1 MSPKSETMQVK
12 TATAGDI
19 GTGGNSER
27 LRAFLESTP
36 VAFFRTTLDGRF
48 RTCNAACAKLF
59 GFDNRDEFLSRAA
72 QEFYFEPSD
81 RSVVL
86 QQLEKSASSFSTFQT
101 RVRRKDGR
109 ELWLLENVMRVQDPD
124 TGEPALEGT
133 LIDITQLKA
142 DERKLQVQK
151 AHLEQLIDSAPEAIA
166 ILRSDFR
173 VERVNKEFANVF
185 GYELHEVV
193 AHDLRELIG
202 DPTTANHDTELL
214 KRALAGETVSVE
226 GMRRR
231 KDGSTIEVSV
241 LLRPVT
247 TESGEVGLF
256 TIYRE
261 ITQQKQAERL
271 QSALYRI
278 AEKAS
283 SALDL
288 QELYKA
294 IHGILQELMFAR
306 NCYIAFHDPVTDM
319 VSFPYFVDEKDPP
332 FPPHKF
338 GKGLT
343 EYVLRTGKALLATPA
358 RLDELV
364 RRGELE
370 RAGSPSLDWMGV
382 PLKKGDYTFGTLVV
396 QSYRE
401 NVRYGEHEK
410 EILTFVSQQI
420 ANAVEHRR
428 SQEAIRESENKFR
441 GLAETAVQAIFIYD
455 GQRFLYV
462 NAATEAMFGYS
473 RRELLSME
481 DGWSLVDPEAREW
494 TRQRIAQQLSHSAE
508 PTRFE
513 FKIRTRS
520 GEERWLDFSSNRI
533 EFERRAAIVATAVDI
548 TERKRSEQLQSA
560 LYRIAEETSAAGDL
574 DEFYRFIH
582 RIVGGLM
589 HAENFYIS
597 LYDEQTEMLSFPYFV
612 DEEDPRPERK
622 KLGKGLTEYVLRTG
636 QPLLAT
642 PSVFE
647 DLVARGEVESIG
659 APSLDWLG
667 VPLIISDKTI
677 GVLVVQTYREN
688 IRYRQTEKDILTFVS
703 QHVAA
708 AIEHKRSEDQVRQSE
723 ARYRSLVQSAVYGIY
738 RSTLDGQFLAVNP
751 SLIAM
756 LGYESEEEMLAMNI
770 GHDVYL
776 ETLERENFAGE
787 FLAMRRWEGVEVKWR
802 RKDGKSITVRLSGRV
817 VTDESGD
824 PAYIEGIVED
834 VTERRMLEQQ
844 LRQSQKMEAVG
855 RLAGGVAHDF
865 NNLLTVIRGYTEILL
880 SDLPTGD
887 VRRAELEEIMK
898 ASERAGSLTRQLL
911 AFSRQQVLAPK
922 VLNLNTIVLNMHNL
936 LRRLLGEDIDL
947 QTVLDPQLGHVKADP
962 SQIEQVVMNLA
973 VNARDAMP
981 MGGRLTIET
990 ANVELTEN
998 WGRDIISAKPGPYV
1012 MIAMTDSGAGMD
1024 EATRARVF
1032 EPFFTTKEQG
1042 KGTGLG
1048 LSTAYG
1054 IVKQS
1059 DGYISV
1065 YSEVGIGSTFK
1076 VYLPCIETAKD
1087 VTAVPSSTP
1096 ATHRG
1101 TETVLLVEDE
1111 EGVRKLVR
1119 GILARQGYKVLEA
1132 VSGEEALE
1140 IVHEYSGKL
1149 DLLLSDVVL
1158 VGMSGRELSER
1169 LRIQMPSLRV
1179 IYMSGYTDDAIVRHG
1194 VLTESAEFLQKPFSS
1209 DNLLRKVRAVLEK
1222 KQSGSASV

>member
-1 MSPKSETMQVK
+1 MNGAQDPSFRDDRS
-12 TATAGDI
+12 
-19 GTGGNSER
+19 R
-27 LRAFLESTP
+27 FLVENAP
-36 VAFFRTTLDGRF
+36 VAIFRTTLDGRF
-48 RTCNAACAKLF
+48 KTCNLACAQIF
-59 GFDNRDEFLSRAA
+59 GFESRDEFLKRAA
-72 QEFYFEPSD
+72 QEFYFDPTD
-81 RSVVL
+81 RSTVL
-86 QQLEKSASSFSTFQT
+86 AALKKQGTLRDQQT
-101 RVRRKDGR
+101 RVLRKDGSVR
-109 ELWLLENVMRVQDPD
+109 WVLENVTLVQDAS
-124 TGEPALEGT
+124 GERALEGT
-133 LIDITQLKA
+133 LIDITQIKE
-142 DERKLQVQK
+142 DERKLQIRK
-151 AHLEQLIDSAPEAIA
+151 SRLEQLFHSAPESIA
-166 ILRSDFR
+166 ILGSDLR
-173 VERVNKEFANVF
+173 VEFVNREFTSF
-185 GYELHEVV
+185 YGYAEDEVV
-193 AHDLRELIG
+193 GKDIRELIG
-202 DPTTANHDTELL
+202 TDGLRQADYEHLQ
-214 KRALAGETVSVE
+214 RALAGETVNVE
-226 GMRRR
+226 GTRKR
-231 KDGSTIEVSV
+231 KDGTTVEVSV
-241 LLRPVT
+241 LVRPIT
-247 TESGEVGLF
+247 TESGETGLY

-278 AEKAS
+278 ADKAS

-294 IHGILQELMFAR
+294 IHGILQELMYAK

-319 VSFPYFVDEKDPP
+319 VSFPYFVDEKDPQ
-332 FPPHKF
+332 FPPHRF

-358 RLDELV
+358 RLDALV
-364 RRGELE
+364 QRGELE

-382 PLKKGDYTFGTLVV
+382 PLKKGDHTFGTLVV

-428 SQEAIRESENKFR
+428 NQEAIRESENKFR
-441 GLAETAVQAIFIYD
+441 GLAETAVQAIFICD
-455 GQRFLYV
+455 GARFLYV
-462 NAATEAMFGYS
+462 NPATELIFGYS
-473 RRELLSME
+473 RRELLAMD
-481 DGWSLVDPEAREW
+481 DGWGLVDEESRDW
-494 TRQRIAQQLSHSAE
+494 TRQRIIQQLNGSSE

-513 FKIRTRS
+513 FKIKTRI

-548 TERKRSEQLQSA
+548 TQRKRAEQLQAA
-560 LYRIAEETSAAGDL
+560 LYRIAEETSAAGEL
-574 DEFYRFIH
+574 DEFYKFIH

-589 HAENFYIS
+589 HAENFYIA
-597 LYDEQTEMLSFPYFV
+597 LYDEKSGMLSFPYFV
-612 DEEDPRPERK
+612 DEEDETPKRK
-622 KLGKGLTEYVLRTG
+622 RLGKGLTEYVLRTG

-647 DLVARGEVESIG
+647 DLIARGEVEAIG

-667 VPLIISDKTI
+667 VPLIINDKTT

-688 IRYRQTEKDILTFVS
+688 IRYRETEKDILTFVS

-708 AIEHKRSEDQVRQSE
+708 AIEHKSSEDQLRQSE

-738 RSTLDGQFLAVNP
+738 RSTVDGQFLAVNP
-751 SLIAM
+751 ALIAM
-756 LGYESEEEMLAMNI
+756 LGYKSEEEMLALSI
-770 GHDVYL
+770 GRDVYFEAL
-776 ETLERENFAGE
+776 DRDNFVGE

-802 RKDGKSITVRLSGRV
+802 RQDGKAITVRLSGRLV
-817 VTDESGD
+817 LDDGGE

-865 NNLLTVIRGYTEILL
+865 NNLLTVIRGYSQILL
-880 SDLPTGD
+880 SDLPEDDG
-887 VRRAELEEIMK
+887 RRGELEEIMK
-898 ASERAGSLTRQLL
+898 ASDRAGELTRQLL

-922 VLNLNTIVLNMHNL
+922 VLNLNHVVTNMHNL
-936 LRRLLGEDIDL
+936 LKRLLGEDIDL
-947 QTVLDPQLGHVKADP
+947 QTVLDPELGHAKADP
-962 SQIEQVVMNLA
+962 SQVEQVLMNLA

-990 ANVELTEN
+990 ANVELSAD
-998 WGRDIISAKPGPYV
+998 WGRDLINAKPGAYV

-1076 VYLPCIETAKD
+1076 VYLPRTDAARESTAGPVVVPETD
-1087 VTAVPSSTP
+1087 
-1096 ATHRG
+1096 RG
-1101 TETVLLVEDE
+1101 SETVLLVEDE

-1119 GILARQGYKVLEA
+1119 GILSRQGYRVLEA
-1132 VSGEEALE
+1132 TSGEEALSMVE
-1140 IVHEYSGKL
+1140 EYSGNI

-1169 LRIQMPSLRV
+1169 MRIQMPTLKV

-1209 DNLLRKVRAVLEK
+1209 DNLLRKVRVVLQ
-1222 KQSGSASV
+1222 KQRTR

>member
-1 MSPKSETMQVK
+1 MAHQFDIHREASTPGPTAQPASSE
-12 TATAGDI
+12 
-19 GTGGNSER
+19 ER
-27 LRAFLESTP
+27 FQFFFENTP
-36 VAFFRTTLDGRF
+36 VAIFRTTIDGHF
-48 RTCNAACAKLF
+48 KSCNLACAQLF
-59 GFDNRDEFLSRAA
+59 GFDNLQEFLRRSAK
-72 QEFYFEPSD
+72 ELYFEPAD
-81 RSVVL
+81 RRDVL
-86 QQLEKSASSFSTFQT
+86 RALQLHSTLRNLQT
-101 RVRRKDGR
+101 RVRQKDGGVR
-109 ELWLLENVMRVQDPD
+109 WLLENVMLVRDPE
-124 TGEPALEGT
+124 TGEASLEGT
-133 LIDITQLKA
+133 LIDITQIKE
-142 DERKLQVQK
+142 DERKLHLQK
-151 AHLEQLIDSAPEAIA
+151 AHLEQLFENAPEAIA
-166 ILRSDFR
+166 ILRHDLR
-173 VERVNKEFANVF
+173 VERVNREFVNIF
-185 GYELHEVV
+185 GYTPADAVG
-193 AHDLRELIG
+193 HDIRSLIG
-202 DPTTANHDTELL
+202 EKKTADGDHDFLR
-214 KRALAGETVSVE
+214 RALRGETVGIE
-226 GMRRR
+226 GARRR
-231 KDGSTIEVSV
+231 KDGTTIEVSV
-241 LLRPVT
+241 LVRPIA
-247 TESGEVGLF
+247 TESGEAGLY

-278 AEKAS
+278 AEQAS

-294 IHGILQELMFAR
+294 IHGILQELMYAK

-319 VSFPYFVDEKDPP
+319 VSFPYFVDEKDPQ
-332 FPPHKF
+332 FPPHRF

-343 EYVLRTGKALLATPA
+343 EYVLRTGKPLLATPDV
-358 RLDELV
+358 LDEIAK
-364 RRGELE
+364 RGELE

-382 PLKKGDYTFGTLVV
+382 PLKKGEHTFGTLVV

-428 SQEAIRESENKFR
+428 NQEAIRESENKFR

-455 GQRFLYV
+455 GARFLYV
-462 NAATEAMFGYS
+462 NAATEAIFGYS
-473 RRELLSME
+473 RRELLAME
-481 DGWSLVDPEAREW
+481 DAWLLVDEDARNW
-494 TRQRIAQQLSHSAE
+494 TRQRLAQQLSGSSE

-513 FKIRTRS
+513 FKIKTKS
-520 GEERWLDFSSNRI
+520 GQERWLDFSSNRI

-548 TERKRSEQLQSA
+548 TERKKAEQLQSA
-560 LYRIAEETSAAGDL
+560 LYRIAEETSAAGEL
-574 DEFYRFIH
+574 DAFYKFIH
-582 RIVGGLM
+582 GIVGELM
-589 HAENFYIS
+589 HAENFYIA
-597 LYDEQTEMLSFPYFV
+597 LYDEQNTMLSFPYFV
-612 DEEDPRPERK
+612 DEEDETPQRK
-622 KLGKGLTEYVLRTG
+622 NLGKGLTEYVLRTG

-647 DLVARGEVESIG
+647 DLIARGEVEAIG

-688 IRYRQTEKDILTFVS
+688 IRYRQMEKDILTFVS

-708 AIEHKRSEDQVRQSE
+708 AIEHKRSGDQLRQSE
-723 ARYRSLVQSAVYGIY
+723 SRYRSLVQSAVYGIY
-738 RSTLDGQFLAVNP
+738 RSTVDGHFLAVNP
-751 SLIAM
+751 ALIAM
-756 LGYESEEEMLAMNI
+756 LGYTSEEEMLALSI
-770 GHDVYL
+770 GRDVYL
-776 ETLERENFAGE
+776 ESLERERFIE
-787 FLAMRRWEGVEVKWR
+787 ESLSQRRWEGVEVKWR
-802 RKDGKSITVRLSGRV
+802 RKDGKSITVRLSGRLV
-817 VTDESGD
+817 ADEGGE

-880 SDLPTGD
+880 SDLPAD
-887 VRRAELEEIMK
+887 DSRAGELEEIMK
-898 ASERAGSLTRQLL
+898 ASDRAGALTRQLL

-936 LRRLLGEDIDL
+936 LRRLLGEDVDL
-947 QTVLDPQLGHVKADP
+947 QTILDPELGNVKADP
-962 SQIEQVVMNLA
+962 SQIEQVLMNLA

-981 MGGRLTIET
+981 MGGRLTVET
-990 ANVELTEN
+990 ANVELAEN
-998 WGRDIISAKPGPYV
+998 WGREIINAKPGPYV
-1012 MIAMTDSGAGMD
+1012 MIAMSDSGAGMD
-1024 EATRARVF
+1024 EATKARVF

-1076 VYLPCIETAKD
+1076 VYLPRMDSVRDINVA
-1087 VTAVPSSTP
+1087 TP
-1096 ATHRG
+1096 AVAATDRG

-1111 EGVRKLVR
+1111 EGVRKLVS
-1119 GILARQGYKVLEA
+1119 GILVRQGYRVLEST
-1132 VSGEEALE
+1132 SGEEALE
-1140 IVHEYSGKL
+1140 LVHDHRGKI

-1169 LRIQMPSLRV
+1169 MRIQMPTLKV

-1209 DNLLRKVRAVLEK
+1209 DHLLHKVRAVLEK
-1222 KQSGSASV
+1222 RQAQ

>member
-1 MSPKSETMQVK
+1 MAHRTQTPPET
-12 TATAGDI
+12 TASRGSVDAI
-19 GTGGNSER
+19 AR
-27 LRAFLESTP
+27 QQ
-36 VAFFRTTLDGRF
+36 
-48 RTCNAACAKLF
+48 
-59 GFDNRDEFLSRAA
+59 DE
-72 QEFYFEPSD
+72 
-81 RSVVL
+81 
-86 QQLEKSASSFSTFQT
+86 
-101 RVRRKDGR
+101 
-109 ELWLLENVMRVQDPD
+109 
-124 TGEPALEGT
+124 
-133 LIDITQLKA
+133 
-142 DERKLQVQK
+142 LQVHN
-151 AHLEQLIDSAPEAIA
+151 AHLEQLFENAPEAIA
-166 ILRSDFR
+166 ILRGDLR
-173 VERVNKEFANVF
+173 VQRVNREFIHMF
-185 GYELHEVV
+185 GYTAAESFG
-193 AHDLRELIG
+193 HDIRDLLGAEKRTEAEYEFLR
-202 DPTTANHDTELL
+202 
-214 KRALAGETVSVE
+214 RALAGETVNVE
-226 GMRRR
+226 AARRR
-231 KDGSTIEVSV
+231 KDGTDIEVSV
-241 LLRPVT
+241 LVRPISI
-247 TESGEVGLF
+247 ESGETGLY

-261 ITQQKQAERL
+261 ITQQKQVERL

-278 AEKAS
+278 ADKAS

-294 IHGILQELMFAR
+294 IHGILQELMYAK

-319 VSFPYFVDEKDPP
+319 VSFPYFVDEKDPH
-332 FPPHKF
+332 FPPHRF

-343 EYVLRTGKALLATPA
+343 EYVLRTGKPLLATPSV
-358 RLDELV
+358 LDDLV
-364 RRGELE
+364 ARGELE

-382 PLKKGDYTFGTLVV
+382 PLKKGDHTFGTLVV

-401 NVRYGEHEK
+401 NVRYGAHEK

-428 SQEAIRESENKFR
+428 NQEAIRESENKFR

-455 GQRFLYV
+455 GARFLYV
-462 NAATEAMFGYS
+462 NAATEAIFGYS
-473 RRELLSME
+473 RRELLSLE
-481 DGWSLVDPEAREW
+481 DAWSLVDAEARDW
-494 TRQRIAQQLSHSAE
+494 TRQRLAHQLSGSSE

-513 FKIRTRS
+513 FKITTRS

-548 TERKRSEQLQSA
+548 TERKKAEQLQSA
-560 LYRIAEETSAAGDL
+560 LYRIAEETSAAGEL
-574 DEFYRFIH
+574 DAFYKFIH
-582 RIVGGLM
+582 RIVAGLM

-597 LYDEQTEMLSFPYFV
+597 LYDEKSEMLSFPYFV
-612 DEEDPRPERK
+612 DEEDETPQRK

-647 DLVARGEVESIG
+647 DLIARGEVEAIG

-667 VPLIISDKTI
+667 VPLIISDKSI

-708 AIEHKRSEDQVRQSE
+708 AIEHKRSEDQLRQSE

-738 RSTLDGQFLAVNP
+738 RSTVDGHFLAVNP
-751 SLIAM
+751 ALIAM
-756 LGYESEEEMLAMNI
+756 LGYQSEEEMLALSI
-770 GHDVYL
+770 GDDVYL
-776 ETLERENFAGE
+776 ETLERDNFVAE
-787 FLAMRRWEGVEVKWR
+787 FLSLRRWEGVEVKWR
-802 RKDGKSITVRLSGRV
+802 RKDGKSITVRLSGRL
-817 VTDESGD
+817 VTDEGGE

-880 SDLPTGD
+880 TDVPEGD
-887 VRRAELEEIMK
+887 VRRSELEEIMK
-898 ASERAGSLTRQLL
+898 ASDRAGALTRQLL

-922 VLNLNTIVLNMHNL
+922 VLNLNTIVQNMHNL
-936 LRRLLGEDIDL
+936 LKRLLGEDVDL
-947 QTVLDPQLGHVKADP
+947 QTVLDPALGHVKADP
-962 SQIEQVVMNLA
+962 SQIEQVLMNLA

-990 ANVELTEN
+990 INVELAEN
-998 WGRDIISAKPGPYV
+998 WGRDIINAKPGPYV

-1024 EATRARVF
+1024 EATKARVF

-1076 VYLPCIETAKD
+1076 VYLPRMDSRRDSGAISA
-1087 VTAVPSSTP
+1087 AVP
-1096 ATHRG
+1096 ATDRG

-1111 EGVRKLVR
+1111 EGVRKLVQ
-1119 GILARQGYKVLEA
+1119 GILVRQGYNVLEA
-1132 VSGEEALE
+1132 TSGEEALE
-1140 IVHEYSGKL
+1140 VMHEHTGKI

-1169 LRIQMPSLRV
+1169 MRIQMPTLRV

-1209 DNLLRKVRAVLEK
+1209 DILLRKVRAVLEK
-1222 KQSGSASV
+1222 RQMQ

>member
-1 MSPKSETMQVK
+1 MARSVREAAFSE
-12 TATAGDI
+12 
-19 GTGGNSER
+19 ER
-27 LRAFLESTP
+27 FQLFVENTP
-36 VAFFRTTLDGRF
+36 VAIFRTTLDGHF
-48 RTCNAACAKLF
+48 KSCNLACAHLF
-59 GFDNRDEFLSRAA
+59 GFETREEFLNRAA
-72 QEFYFEPSD
+72 QEFYFDPAD
-81 RSVVL
+81 RKEIL
-86 QQLEKSASSFSTFQT
+86 RALEHQPTLRNLQT
-101 RVRRKDGR
+101 RVFRKDGSAR
-109 ELWLLENVMRVQDPD
+109 WLLENVTLVQDPA
-124 TGEPALEGT
+124 TGEQALEGT
-133 LIDITQLKA
+133 LIDITQLKE
-142 DERKLQVQK
+142 DERKLQIRK
-151 AHLEQLIDSAPEAIA
+151 SHLEQLFDSAPEAIA
-166 ILRSDFR
+166 ILRNDLR
-173 VERVNKEFANVF
+173 VEQVNREFTNLY
-185 GYELHEVV
+185 GYSEEETVGK
-193 AHDLRELIG
+193 DIRELIG
-202 DPTTANHDTELL
+202 TEHWTETDYVHLR
-214 KRALAGETVSVE
+214 RAMAGETVNIE
-226 GMRRR
+226 GLRRR
-231 KDGSTIEVSV
+231 KDGTTIEVSV
-241 LLRPVT
+241 LVRPVT
-247 TESGEVGLF
+247 TESGGTGLY

-261 ITQQKQAERL
+261 ITQQKQVERL

-278 AEKAS
+278 ADKAS

-294 IHGILQELMFAR
+294 IHGILQELMYAK

-319 VSFPYFVDEKDPP
+319 VSFPYFVDEKDPQ
-332 FPPHKF
+332 FPPHRF

-343 EYVLRTGKALLATPA
+343 EYVLRMGKALLATPD
-358 RLDELV
+358 RLDDLV

-382 PLKKGDYTFGTLVV
+382 PLKKGDHTFGTLVV
-396 QSYRE
+396 QSYRD

-428 SQEAIRESENKFR
+428 NQEAIRESENKFR
-441 GLAETAVQAIFIYD
+441 GLAETAVQAIFILD
-455 GQRFLYV
+455 GARFLYV
-462 NAATEAMFGYS
+462 NPATEAIFGYS
-473 RRELLSME
+473 RRELIAME
-481 DGWSLVDPEAREW
+481 DGWELVDAESRDW
-494 TRQRIAQQLSHSAE
+494 TRARIMQQLNGSSE

-513 FKIRTRS
+513 FKIKTRS

-548 TERKRSEQLQSA
+548 TQRKRAEQLQSA
-560 LYRIAEETSAAGDL
+560 LYRIAEETSAAGEL

-582 RIVGGLM
+582 GVVGGLM
-589 HAENFYIS
+589 HAENFYIA
-597 LYDEQTEMLSFPYFV
+597 LYDENDGTLSFPYFV
-612 DEEDPRPERK
+612 DEEDETPERK

-667 VPLIISDKTI
+667 VPLIINDKAT

-688 IRYRQTEKDILTFVS
+688 IRYRETEKDILTFVS

-708 AIEHKRSEDQVRQSE
+708 AIEHKSSEDQLRQSE

-738 RSTLDGQFLAVNP
+738 RSTVDGQFLAVNP
-751 SLIAM
+751 ALIGM
-756 LGYESEEEMLAMNI
+756 LGYRSEEEMLTLRI

-776 ETLERENFAGE
+776 EPMERENFISE
-787 FLAMRRWEGVEVKWR
+787 FLTMRRWEGVEVKWR
-802 RKDGKSITVRLSGRV
+802 RKDGKSITVRLSGRL
-817 VTDESGD
+817 VTDEGGQ

-880 SDLPTGD
+880 TDLPSD
-887 VRRAELEEIMK
+887 DSRRGELDEIMK
-898 ASERAGSLTRQLL
+898 ASLRAGELTRQLL

-922 VLNLNTIVLNMHNL
+922 VLNLNSIVTNMHNL
-936 LRRLLGEDIDL
+936 LKRLLGEDVDL
-947 QTVLDPQLGHVKADP
+947 QTVLDPELGFAKADP
-962 SQIEQVVMNLA
+962 SQVEQVIMNLA

-990 ANVELTEN
+990 ANVELSPE
-998 WGRDIISAKPGPYV
+998 WGRDLINAKPGPYV
-1012 MIAMTDSGAGMD
+1012 MIAMTDSGGGMD
-1024 EATRARVF
+1024 EATKARVF

-1076 VYLPCIETAKD
+1076 VYLPRTDMVRDPNVTPVEIPETD
-1087 VTAVPSSTP
+1087 
-1096 ATHRG
+1096 RG
-1101 TETVLLVEDE
+1101 SEAVLLVEDE

-1119 GILARQGYKVLEA
+1119 GILSRQGYRVLEA
-1132 VSGEEALE
+1132 TSGEEAMD
-1140 IVHEYSGKL
+1140 IVREYSGKI

-1169 LRIQMPSLRV
+1169 LRIQMPSLKV

-1209 DNLLRKVRAVLEK
+1209 DNLLRKVRVVLQK
-1222 KQSGSASV
+1222 RQVH

>member
-1 MSPKSETMQVK
+1 MAADPTRTQVIEDEQK
-12 TATAGDI
+12 
-19 GTGGNSER
+19 
-27 LRAFLESTP
+27 LRA
-36 VAFFRTTLDGRF
+36 
-48 RTCNAACAKLF
+48 
-59 GFDNRDEFLSRAA
+59 
-72 QEFYFEPSD
+72 
-81 RSVVL
+81 
-86 QQLEKSASSFSTFQT
+86 
-101 RVRRKDGR
+101 
-109 ELWLLENVMRVQDPD
+109 
-124 TGEPALEGT
+124 
-133 LIDITQLKA
+133 
-142 DERKLQVQK
+142 QK
-151 AHLEQLIDSAPEAIA
+151 EHLEQLFESSPEAIA
-166 ILRSDFR
+166 ILRKDLR
-173 VERVNKEFANVF
+173 IERVNREFTNVF
-185 GYELHEVV
+185 GFALDEVAGLDIREVLCEPDAKEGHYEF
-193 AHDLRELIG
+193 LR
-202 DPTTANHDTELL
+202 
-214 KRALAGETVSVE
+214 RALAGETVNLE
-226 GMRRR
+226 ATRRR
-231 KDGSTIEVSV
+231 KDGTSIEVAV
-241 LLRPVT
+241 LVRPIK
-247 TESGEVGLF
+247 TEDGEVGLY

-261 ITQQKQAERL
+261 ITQQKQVERL

-278 AEKAS
+278 ADKAS

-288 QELYKA
+288 RELYRA

-306 NCYIAFHDPVTDM
+306 NCYIALHDPVTDM

-332 FPPHKF
+332 FPPHRF

-343 EYVLRTGKALLATPA
+343 EYVLRTGKALLATPDT
-358 RLDELV
+358 LEDLV
-364 RRGELE
+364 HRGELE

-382 PLKKGDYTFGTLVV
+382 PLKKGDHTFGTLVV

-455 GQRFLYV
+455 GARFLYV
-462 NAATEAMFGYS
+462 NAATEAIFGFS
-473 RRELLSME
+473 RRELLAME
-481 DGWSLVDPEAREW
+481 DAWSLVDPESRQW
-494 TRQRIAQQLSHSAE
+494 TRQRIAQQLGGSSE

-513 FKIRTRS
+513 FKIKTRS

-548 TERKRSEQLQSA
+548 TERKKSEQLQAA
-560 LYRIAEETSAAGDL
+560 LYRIAEETSEARDL

-582 RIVGGLM
+582 RVVAGLM
-589 HAENFYIS
+589 HAENFYIA
-597 LYDEQTEMLSFPYFV
+597 LFDEKAGMLSFPYFV
-612 DEEDPRPERK
+612 DEEDEAPERK
-622 KLGKGLTEYVLRTG
+622 PLGKGLTEYVLRTG

-647 DLVARGEVESIG
+647 DLIMRGEVEAIG

-667 VPLIISDKTI
+667 VPLIISDKSI

-688 IRYRQTEKDILTFVS
+688 IRYRQMEKDILTFVS

-708 AIEHKRSEDQVRQSE
+708 AIEHKRNEEQLRQSE
-723 ARYRSLVQSAVYGIY
+723 QRYRSLVQSAVYGIY
-738 RSTLDGQFLAVNP
+738 RSTVDGHFIAVNP

-756 LGYESEEEMLAMNI
+756 LGYSSEEEMVSLNI
-770 GHDVYL
+770 GQDVYL
-776 ETLERENFAGE
+776 ETLEREHFIAE
-787 FLAMRRWEGVEVKWR
+787 FLNMRRWEGVEVKWR
-802 RKDGKSITVRLSGRV
+802 RKDGKSITVRLSGRL
-817 VTDESGD
+817 VTDEGGE

-880 SDLPTGD
+880 SDLPPGD
-887 VRRAELEEIMK
+887 VRKGELEEIMK
-898 ASERAGSLTRQLL
+898 ASDRAGSLTRQLL

-922 VLNLNTIVLNMHNL
+922 VLNLNTIVLSMHNL

-947 QTVLDPQLGHVKADP
+947 QTVLDPELGNVKADP
-962 SQIEQVVMNLA
+962 SQVEQVVMNLA

-981 MGGRLTIET
+981 MGGRLTVET
-990 ANVELTEN
+990 VNVDLTEN
-998 WGRDIISAKPGPYV
+998 WGRDIVSAKPGPYV

-1032 EPFFTTKEQG
+1032 EPFFTTKDPG

-1076 VYLPCIETAKD
+1076 VYLPRMDTLREGSAAAGISPTTD
-1087 VTAVPSSTP
+1087 
-1096 ATHRG
+1096 RG

-1111 EGVRKLVR
+1111 EGVRKLVS
-1119 GILARQGYKVLEA
+1119 GILGRQGYKVIEA
-1132 VSGEEALE
+1132 TSGEEAIEL
-1140 IVHEYSGKL
+1140 VHEHSGAI
-1149 DLLLSDVVL
+1149 DMLLSDVVL

-1169 LRIQMPSLRV
+1169 LRIQMPTLRV

-1194 VLTESAEFLQKPFSS
+1194 VLTESAEFLQKPFTS
-1209 DNLLRKVRAVLEK
+1209 DNLLRKVRAVL
-1222 KQSGSASV
+1222 QRRQA

>member
-1 MSPKSETMQVK
+1 MPQRSRTHQNAAVVTNGADFSS
-12 TATAGDI
+12 G
-19 GTGGNSER
+19 ER
-27 LRAFLESTP
+27 FRFFFENTP

-48 RTCNAACAKLF
+48 KTCNQACAQLF
-59 GFDNRDEFLSRAA
+59 GFSDREEFLQCAA
-72 QEFYFEPSD
+72 QEFYFDPTD
-81 RSVVL
+81 RGAL
-86 QQLEKSASSFSTFQT
+86 LKQLETQPTLGNLQT
-101 RVRRKDGR
+101 RVRLKDGSPR
-109 ELWLLENVMRVQDPD
+109 WLLENVMLVRDSE
-124 TGEPALEGT
+124 TGEAALEGT
-133 LIDITQLKA
+133 LIDITQIKE
-142 DERKLQVQK
+142 DERKLQIQK
-151 AHLEQLIDSAPEAIA
+151 SHLEQLFENAPEAIV
-166 ILRSDFR
+166 ILRSDLR
-173 VERVNKEFANVF
+173 VQRVNREFVKVF
-185 GYELHEVV
+185 GYAPAETIGKDIRKLTGGADAPKGEYEF
-193 AHDLRELIG
+193 LR
-202 DPTTANHDTELL
+202 
-214 KRALAGETVSVE
+214 RALDGETVNVE
-226 GMRRR
+226 ANRRR
-231 KDGSTIEVSV
+231 KDGSALEVSILV
-241 LLRPVT
+241 RPIPL
-247 TESGEVGLF
+247 ENGETGLY

-261 ITQQKQAERL
+261 ITEQKQVERL

-278 AEKAS
+278 ADKAS

-294 IHGILQELMFAR
+294 IHGILQELMYAK

-319 VSFPYFVDEKDPP
+319 VSFPYFVDEKDPH
-332 FPPHKF
+332 FPPHRF

-343 EYVLRTGKALLATPA
+343 EYVLRTGKPLLATPDV
-358 RLDELV
+358 LDEIV

-382 PLKKGDYTFGTLVV
+382 PLKKGDHTFGTLVV

-428 SQEAIRESENKFR
+428 NQEAIRESENKFR

-455 GQRFLYV
+455 GARFTYV
-462 NAATEAMFGYS
+462 NAATEAIFGYS
-473 RRELLSME
+473 RRELLALE
-481 DGWSLVDPEAREW
+481 DAWSLVDEDAREW
-494 TRQRIAQQLSHSAE
+494 TRQRLAQQLGGSSE

-548 TERKRSEQLQSA
+548 TERKRAEQLQSA
-560 LYRIAEETSAAGDL
+560 LYRIAEETSEAGEL
-574 DEFYRFIH
+574 DDFYKFIH
-582 RIVGGLM
+582 NIVAGLM

-597 LYDEQTEMLSFPYFV
+597 LYDEKSGMLSFPYFV
-612 DEEDPRPERK
+612 DEEDETPARK

-642 PSVFE
+642 PAVFE
-647 DLVARGEVESIG
+647 DLVARGEVETIG

-708 AIEHKRSEDQVRQSE
+708 AIEHKRSEDQLRQSE

-738 RSTLDGQFLAVNP
+738 RSTVDGNFLAVNP
-751 SLIAM
+751 ALIAM
-756 LGYESEEEMLAMNI
+756 LGYQSEEEMLALSI

-776 ETLERENFAGE
+776 EALERERFIADS
-787 FLAMRRWEGVEVKWR
+787 LAQRRWEGVEVKWR
-802 RKDGKSITVRLSGRV
+802 RKDGKSITVRLSGRL
-817 VTDESGD
+817 VTDEGGEPS
-824 PAYIEGIVED
+824 YIEGIVED
-834 VTERRMLEQQ
+834 ITERRTLEQQ

-880 SDLPTGD
+880 SDLPQGD
-887 VRRAELEEIMK
+887 PRGAELDEIMK
-898 ASERAGSLTRQLL
+898 ASDRAGALTRQLL

-922 VLNLNTIVLNMHNL
+922 VLNLNTIVVNMHNL
-936 LRRLLGEDIDL
+936 LRRLLGEDVDL
-947 QTVLDPQLGHVKADP
+947 QTVLDPEIGHVKADP
-962 SQIEQVVMNLA
+962 SQIEQVLMNLA

-990 ANVELTEN
+990 ANVDLAEN
-998 WGRDIISAKPGPYV
+998 WGRDIINAKPGPYV
-1012 MIAMTDSGAGMD
+1012 MIAMSDSGSGMD
-1024 EATRARVF
+1024 EATKARVF

-1076 VYLPCIETAKD
+1076 VYLPRIDSRRELSVA
-1087 VTAVPSSTP
+1087 APEIAASS
-1096 ATHRG
+1096 RG
-1101 TETVLLVEDE
+1101 SETVLLVEDE
-1111 EGVRKLVR
+1111 EGVRKLVQ
-1119 GILARQGYKVLEA
+1119 GILARQGYQVLEA
-1132 VSGEEALE
+1132 TSGEEALDMA
-1140 IVHEYSGKL
+1140 HEHKGKI

-1169 LRIQMPSLRV
+1169 MRIQMPTLKV

-1209 DNLLRKVRAVLEK
+1209 EHLLRKVRAVLEK
-1222 KQSGSASV
+1222 GRA

>member
-1 MSPKSETMQVK
+1 MFQRSQTKVLPKDLAASSSSDE
-12 TATAGDI
+12 A
-19 GTGGNSER
+19 R
-27 LRAFLESTP
+27 HRFFFESTP
-36 VAFFRTTLDGRF
+36 VAIFRTTLDGRF
-48 RTCNAACAKLF
+48 KNCNQACAELF
-59 GFDNRDEFLSRAA
+59 GFESLEEFLQRAA
-72 QEFYFEPSD
+72 QEFYFDPGE
-81 RSVVL
+81 RSALLKEL
-86 QQLEKSASSFSTFQT
+86 QAKKTLRNLQT
-101 RVRRKDGR
+101 RVRRKDGSER
-109 ELWLLENVMRVQDPD
+109 WLLENVRLLEDEDGTP
-124 TGEPALEGT
+124 TLEGT
-133 LIDITQLKA
+133 LIDITQLK
-142 DERKLQVQK
+142 EEGRSLEVQK
-151 AHLEQLIDSAPEAIA
+151 AHLERLFESSPEAIA
-166 ILRSDFR
+166 ILRRDLR
-173 VERVNKEFANVF
+173 IERVNREFTKLF
-185 GYELHEVV
+185 GHSLDEAVG
-193 AHDLRELIG
+193 HDIRKLIG
-202 DPTTANHDTELL
+202 DPGGVQAQKDFLQ
-214 KRALAGETVSVE
+214 RALAGETVSIE
-226 GMRRR
+226 SLRRR
-231 KDGSTIEVSV
+231 KDGNLVEVSV
-241 LLRPVT
+241 LVRPIT
-247 TESGEVGLF
+247 TESGETGLY

-261 ITQQKQAERL
+261 ITQQKQMERL

-278 AEKAS
+278 ADKAG

-294 IHGILQELMFAR
+294 IHGILQELMYAK

-332 FPPHKF
+332 FPPHRF

-343 EYVLRTGKALLATPA
+343 EYVLRTGKALLATPD
-358 RLDELV
+358 RLEELV
-364 RRGELE
+364 HRGELE

-382 PLKKGDYTFGTLVV
+382 PLKKGDHTFGTLVV
-396 QSYRE
+396 QSYRN

-428 SQEAIRESENKFR
+428 NQEAIRESENKFR

-455 GQRFLYV
+455 GKRFLYV
-462 NAATEAMFGYS
+462 NAATENIFGYS
-473 RRELLSME
+473 RRELLSLE
-481 DGWSLVDPEAREW
+481 DAWTLVDPESRDW
-494 TRQRIAQQLSHSAE
+494 TQKRIQQQLHGSTE

-513 FKIRTRS
+513 FKITTRS

-533 EFERRAAIVATAVDI
+533 DFERRAAIVATAVDI
-548 TERKRSEQLQSA
+548 TERKRAEQLQSA

-589 HAENFYIS
+589 HAENFYIA
-597 LYDEQTEMLSFPYFV
+597 LYDETSETLSFPYFV
-612 DEEDPRPERK
+612 DEEDETPERK
-622 KLGKGLTEYVLRTG
+622 QLGKGLTEYVLRTG

-647 DLVARGEVESIG
+647 DLVKRGEVESIG

-667 VPLIISDKTI
+667 VPLIIADKSI

-708 AIEHKRSEDQVRQSE
+708 AIEHKRSEEQLRESE

-738 RSTLDGQFLAVNP
+738 RATAAGRFLAVNP
-751 SLIAM
+751 ALISM
-756 LGYESEEEMLAMNI
+756 LGYESEEEMLALNV
-770 GHDVYL
+770 GTDVYL
-776 ETLERENFAGE
+776 ESSDREHLISE
-787 FLAMRRWEGVEVKWR
+787 LLAMRRWEGVEVKWR
-802 RKDGKSITVRLSGRV
+802 RKDGKSITVRLSGRLV
-817 VTDESGD
+817 RDDAGNA
-824 PAYIEGIVED
+824 AYIEGIVED

-880 SDLPTGD
+880 SDVAEGD
-887 VRRAELEEIMK
+887 VRRSELEEIMK
-898 ASERAGSLTRQLL
+898 ASDRAGALTKQLL

-936 LRRLLGEDIDL
+936 LRRLLGEDVDL
-947 QTVLDPQLGHVKADP
+947 QTVLDPELGHVKADP
-962 SQIEQVVMNLA
+962 SQIEQVLMNLA

-990 ANVELTEN
+990 TNVELTEN
-998 WGRDIISAKPGPYV
+998 WGRDLINAKPGQYV

-1024 EATRARVF
+1024 EATKARVF

-1076 VYLPCIETAKD
+1076 VYLPRMDTVREATPSAP
-1087 VTAVPSSTP
+1087 AVV

-1101 TETVLLVEDE
+1101 SETVLLVEDE
-1111 EGVRKLVR
+1111 EGVRKLVS
-1119 GILARQGYKVLEA
+1119 GILARQGYRVLEA
-1132 VSGEEALE
+1132 TSGEEAFE
-1140 IVHEYSGKL
+1140 MVHEYSGKI

-1158 VGMSGRELSER
+1158 VGMSGRELAER
-1169 LRIQMPSLRV
+1169 LRIQMPALRV

-1209 DNLLRKVRAVLEK
+1209 ENLLRKVRAVLEK
-1222 KQSGSASV
+1222 KQTH

>member
-1 MSPKSETMQVK
+1 MTLVPFCNLPIVCNRLAFRRIVRTSADNSSSTENMADHKDFRQSLVANGAAETSL
-12 TATAGDI
+12 GD
-19 GTGGNSER
+19 ER
-27 LRAFLESTP
+27 LRT
-36 VAFFRTTLDGRF
+36 FF
-48 RTCNAACAKLF
+48 
-59 GFDNRDEFLSRAA
+59 
-72 QEFYFEPSD
+72 
-81 RSVVL
+81 
-86 QQLEKSASSFSTFQT
+86 
-101 RVRRKDGR
+101 
-109 ELWLLENVMRVQDPD
+109 EN
-124 TGEPALEGT
+124 
-133 LIDITQLKA
+133 
-142 DERKLQVQK
+142 
-151 AHLEQLIDSAPEAIA
+151 SPEAIA
-166 ILRSDFR
+166 ILHSDLTI
-173 VERVNKEFANVF
+173 ERVNLEFTRTF
-185 GYELHEVV
+185 GYQADEVV
-193 AHDLRELIG
+193 GVDIRRLLCEEG
-202 DPTTANHDTELL
+202 STATDYAFFE
-214 KRALAGETVSVE
+214 RALAGETLSLE
-226 GMRRR
+226 ATRKR
-231 KDGSTIEVSV
+231 KDGTTLEVSV
-241 LLRPVT
+241 LVRPIT
-247 TESGEVGLF
+247 TEDGRLGLYS
-256 TIYRE
+256 IYRE
-261 ITQQKQAERL
+261 ITQQKQMERL

-278 AEKAS
+278 ADKAN

-294 IHGILQELMFAR
+294 IHSILQELMYAK
-306 NCYIAFHDPVTDM
+306 NCYIALHDPVTDM

-332 FPPHKF
+332 FPPHRF

-343 EYVLRTGKALLATPA
+343 EYVLRMGKALLATPDS
-358 RLDELV
+358 LEELV
-364 RRGELE
+364 RRGDLE

-382 PLKKGDYTFGTLVV
+382 PLKKGDHTFGTLVV

-428 SQEAIRESENKFR
+428 NQEAVRESENKFR

-455 GQRFLYV
+455 GARFLYV
-462 NAATEAMFGYS
+462 NAATEAIFGYS
-473 RRELLSME
+473 RRELLAME
-481 DGWSLVDPEAREW
+481 DAWSLVDPESRNW
-494 TRQRIAQQLSHSAE
+494 TRQRLLQQLNGSAE

-513 FKIRTRS
+513 FKITTRS
-520 GEERWLDFSSNRI
+520 NEERWLDFSSNRI

-548 TERKRSEQLQSA
+548 TQRKKAEQLQSA
-560 LYRIAEETSAAGDL
+560 LYRIAEETSEARDL

-582 RIVGGLM
+582 RVVAGLM
-589 HAENFYIS
+589 HAENFYIALFDDKS
-597 LYDEQTEMLSFPYFV
+597 EMLSFPYFV
-612 DEEDPRPERK
+612 DEEDERPEK
-622 KLGKGLTEYVLRTG
+622 KTLGKGLTEYVLRTG

-642 PSVFE
+642 PAVFE
-647 DLVARGEVESIG
+647 DLIARGEVEAIG

-667 VPLIISDKTI
+667 VPLIISDKVI

-708 AIEHKRSEDQVRQSE
+708 AIEHKRSEDQLRSSE
-723 ARYRSLVQSAVYGIY
+723 QRYRSLVQSAVYGIY
-738 RSTLDGQFLAVNP
+738 RSTVDGHFIAVNP
-751 SLIAM
+751 ALIAM
-756 LGYESEEEMLAMNI
+756 LGYQTEDEMLSLNI
-770 GHDVYL
+770 ARDVYL
-776 ETLERENFAGE
+776 DSSDRENFVAE
-787 FLAMRRWEGVEVKWR
+787 FMSLKRWEGVEVKWK
-802 RKDGKSITVRLSGRV
+802 RKDGKSITVRLSGRLV
-817 VTDESGD
+817 SDEAGE
-824 PAYIEGIVED
+824 AGYVEGIVED

-880 SDLPTGD
+880 SDLPPGD

-898 ASERAGSLTRQLL
+898 ASDRAGSLTRQLL

-922 VLNLNTIVLNMHNL
+922 VLNLNTIVQNMHNL

-947 QTVLDPQLGHVKADP
+947 QTVLDPEIGHVKADP
-962 SQIEQVVMNLA
+962 SQIEQVLMNLA

-990 ANVELTEN
+990 TNVELTEN
-998 WGRDIISAKPGPYV
+998 WSRDIISAKPGPYV

-1024 EATRARVF
+1024 EATKARVF

-1076 VYLPCIETAKD
+1076 VYLPRMDTVRDTSNAAGPI
-1087 VTAVPSSTP
+1087 P
-1096 ATHRG
+1096 ANDRG
-1101 TETVLLVEDE
+1101 SETVLLVEDE

-1119 GILARQGYKVLEA
+1119 GILSRQGYHVLEA
-1132 VSGEEALE
+1132 TSGEEALE
-1140 IVHEYSGKL
+1140 IVRESTQKI
-1149 DLLLSDVVL
+1149 DMLLSDVVL

-1169 LRIQMPSLRV
+1169 LRIQMPSLKV

-1194 VLTESAEFLQKPFSS
+1194 VLTESAEFLQKPFTS
-1209 DNLLRKVRAVLEK
+1209 DSLLRKVRAVLQK
-1222 KQSGSASV
+1222 RQLQ

>member
-1 MSPKSETMQVK
+1 MAQQSDNRQSSTAVGNAADATSSEERFRFFFENSPL
-12 TATAGDI
+12 AI
-19 GTGGNSER
+19 Y
-27 LRAFLESTP
+27 
-36 VAFFRTTLDGRF
+36 RTTLDGRF
-48 RTCNAACAKLF
+48 KSCNQACAHLL
-59 GFDNRDEFLSRAA
+59 GFDSRDELLSRSA
-72 QEFYFEPSD
+72 EELYFDPAD
-81 RSVVL
+81 RREL
-86 QQLEKSASSFSTFQT
+86 LEALDRKPTLRDHQT
-101 RVRRKDGR
+101 KVRRKDGSVR
-109 ELWLLENVMRVQDPD
+109 WLLENVTLVQDPE
-124 TGEPALEGT
+124 TGEPVLEGT
-133 LIDITQLKA
+133 LIDITQIKE
-142 DERKLQVQK
+142 DEKKLQIQK
-151 AHLEQLIDSAPEAIA
+151 AHLEELFENAPEAIA
-166 ILRSDFR
+166 ILRGDLR
-173 VERVNKEFANVF
+173 IERVNHEFSKVF
-185 GYELHEVV
+185 GYSLEEAVGQNVRSLLYEVGST
-193 AHDLRELIG
+193 AADEAFLR
-202 DPTTANHDTELL
+202 
-214 KRALAGETVSVE
+214 RALNGETINTE
-226 GMRRR
+226 ATRRR
-231 KDGSTIEVSV
+231 KDGTSIEVSV
-241 LLRPVT
+241 LVRPIQ
-247 TESGEVGLF
+247 TESGDAGLY

-261 ITQQKQAERL
+261 ITQQKQVERL

-278 AEKAS
+278 ADKAS

-294 IHGILQELMFAR
+294 IHGILQELMYAK
-306 NCYIAFHDPVTDM
+306 NCYIAFHDPISDM
-319 VSFPYFVDEKDPP
+319 VSFAYFVDEKDPP

-343 EYVLRTGKALLATPA
+343 EYVLRTGKALLATPDT
-358 RLDELV
+358 LDELV

-382 PLKKGDYTFGTLVV
+382 PLKKGDHTFGTLVV

-428 SQEAIRESENKFR
+428 NQEAIRESENKFR

-455 GQRFLYV
+455 GVRFLYV
-462 NAATEAMFGYS
+462 NAATEAIFGYS
-473 RRELLSME
+473 RRELLAME
-481 DGWSLVDPEAREW
+481 DAWMLVDEDSREW
-494 TRQRIAQQLSHSAE
+494 TRQRIAQQLNGSAE

-513 FKIRTRS
+513 FKITTRA

-533 EFERRAAIVATAVDI
+533 EFERRAAIVATAVDV
-548 TERKRSEQLQSA
+548 TQRKRAEQLQSA
-560 LYRIAEETSAAGDL
+560 LYRIAEETSEAGDL

-582 RIVGGLM
+582 RIVAGLM

-597 LYDEQTEMLSFPYFV
+597 LYDEKSAMLSFPYFV
-612 DEEDPRPERK
+612 DEEDETPARK

-647 DLVARGEVESIG
+647 DLIARGEVEAIG

-667 VPLIISDKTI
+667 VPLIIDDQTI

-708 AIEHKRSEDQVRQSE
+708 AIEHKRSEDQLRQSE
-723 ARYRSLVQSAVYGIY
+723 SRYRSLVQSAVYGIY
-738 RSTLDGQFLAVNP
+738 RSTADGQFLAVNP
-751 SLIAM
+751 ALISM
-756 LGYESEEEMLAMNI
+756 LGYLSEEEMLALSI

-776 ETLERENFAGE
+776 ETIERDNFLAE
-787 FLAMRRWEGVEVKWR
+787 FLSMRRWEGVEVKWR
-802 RKDGKSITVRLSGRV
+802 RKDGKSITVRLSGRL
-817 VTDESGD
+817 VTDGD
-824 PAYIEGIVED
+824 GEPAYIEGIVED

-880 SDLPTGD
+880 SDLPPGD
-887 VRRAELEEIMK
+887 VRRGELEEIMK
-898 ASERAGSLTRQLL
+898 ASDRAGALTRQLL

-936 LRRLLGEDIDL
+936 LRRLLGEDVDL
-947 QTVLDPQLGHVKADP
+947 QTVLDPELGNAKADP
-962 SQIEQVVMNLA
+962 SQVEQVIMNLA

-990 ANVELTEN
+990 ANVELSEN
-998 WGRDIISAKPGPYV
+998 WGRDIINAKPGPYV

-1024 EATRARVF
+1024 EATKARVF

-1076 VYLPCIETAKD
+1076 VYLPRLDTVRDAG
-1087 VTAVPSSTP
+1087 VALGAVP
-1096 ATHRG
+1096 ATDRG

-1119 GILARQGYKVLEA
+1119 GILSRQGYRVLEA
-1132 VSGEEALE
+1132 TSGEEALDM
-1140 IVHEYSGKL
+1140 VHEFTGKI

-1169 LRIQMPSLRV
+1169 MRIQMPTLKV

-1209 DNLLRKVRAVLEK
+1209 DNLLRKVRAVLQK
-1222 KQSGSASV
+1222 RQTQ

>member
-1 MSPKSETMQVK
+1 MHAKSAPAS
-12 TATAGDI
+12 ATEKVSDI
-19 GTGGNSER
+19 ER
-27 LRAFLESTP
+27 LRAFVESTP
-36 VAFFRTTLDGRF
+36 VAFFRTTFDGRF
-48 RTCNAACAKLF
+48 KSCNAACAKLF
-59 GFDNRDEFLSRAA
+59 GFNNRDEFLECAA
-72 QEFYFEPSD
+72 QELYFEPSD
-81 RSVVL
+81 RTAVL
-86 QQLEKSASSFSTFQT
+86 KQLENCSSLSSFQT
-101 RVRRKDGR
+101 RFRRKDGR
-109 ELWLLENVMRVQDPD
+109 ELWLLENVIRVKDPD
-124 TGEPALEGT
+124 SGEPVLEGT
-133 LIDITQLKA
+133 LIDISPLKA

-173 VERVNKEFANVF
+173 VERVNKEFAKVF
-185 GYELHEVV
+185 GYELQEVV
-193 AHDLRELIG
+193 AHDLRALIG
-202 DPTTANHDTELL
+202 DPISAPEDTDLL
-214 KRALAGETVSVE
+214 NRALAGETVSVE

-241 LLRPVT
+241 LLRPVS

-278 AEKAS
+278 AENAS

-294 IHGILQELMFAR
+294 IHGILQELMFAK

-319 VSFPYFVDEKDPP
+319 VSFPYFVDEKDPQ

-343 EYVLRTGKALLATPA
+343 EYVLRTGKALLATPD
-358 RLDELV
+358 RLEELV

-382 PLKKGDYTFGTLVV
+382 PLKKGDHTFGTLVV

-481 DGWSLVDPEAREW
+481 DGWALVNPESREW

-513 FKIRTRS
+513 FRIRTRS

-589 HAENFYIS
+589 HAENFYIA
-597 LYDEQTEMLSFPYFV
+597 LYEEQSDMLSFPYFV
-612 DEEDPRPERK
+612 DEEDERPERK

-647 DLVARGEVESIG
+647 DLVARGEVQSIG

-667 VPLIISDKTI
+667 VPLIISDKSI

-751 SLIAM
+751 ALIAM

-817 VTDESGD
+817 VGDEGGA

-880 SDLPTGD
+880 SDLPDGD
-887 VRRAELEEIMK
+887 VQRGELEEIMK

-922 VLNLNTIVLNMHNL
+922 VLSLNTIVLNMHNL

-962 SQIEQVVMNLA
+962 SQIEQVIMNLA

-998 WGRDIISAKPGPYV
+998 WGRDIISAKPGSYV

-1065 YSEVGIGSTFK
+1065 YSEVGIGTAFK
-1076 VYLPCIETAKD
+1076 VYLPCIETVKD
-1087 VTAVPSSTP
+1087 ATVTPTSTP

-1119 GILARQGYKVLEA
+1119 GILARQGYNVLEA
-1132 VSGEEALE
+1132 TSGEEALE
-1140 IVHEYSGKL
+1140 LVHEYSGKL

-1222 KQSGSASV
+1222 KQAGSTGA

>member
-1 MSPKSETMQVK
+1 MAHQSDMQRRENRPGR
-12 TATAGDI
+12 TAEATSNEDRFRFFFENA
-19 GTGGNSER
+19 
-27 LRAFLESTP
+27 P
-36 VAFFRTTLDGRF
+36 VAMFRTTLDGRF
-48 RTCNAACAKLF
+48 KSCNQACAQLF
-59 GFDNRDEFLSRAA
+59 GFEKLDEFLQCAA
-72 QEFYFEPSD
+72 QEFYFDAAD
-81 RSVVL
+81 REKLL
-86 QQLEKSASSFSTFQT
+86 QTLKQQPTLRNLQT
-101 RVRRKDGR
+101 QIRHRDGSKR
-109 ELWLLENVMRVQDPD
+109 WLLENVMLVQDPES
-124 TGEPALEGT
+124 GEDSLEGT
-133 LIDITQLKA
+133 LIDITQIKE
-142 DERKLQVQK
+142 DERKLQLQK
-151 AHLEQLIDSAPEAIA
+151 SHLEQLFENAPEAIA
-166 ILRSDFR
+166 ILRSDLR
-173 VERVNKEFANVF
+173 VERVNREFVKIF
-185 GYELHEVV
+185 GYALDDSVGR
-193 AHDLRELIG
+193 DIRELIG
-202 DPTTANHDTELL
+202 ESQSAMGEYDFLR
-214 KRALAGETVSVE
+214 RALSGETVGTE
-226 GMRRR
+226 GTRRR
-231 KDGSTIEVSV
+231 KDGTTIEVSV
-241 LLRPVT
+241 LVRPIPT
-247 TESGEVGLF
+247 ASGEGGLY

-261 ITQQKQAERL
+261 ITEQKQTERL

-278 AEKAS
+278 ADKAS

-294 IHGILQELMFAR
+294 IHGILQELMYAK

-319 VSFPYFVDEKDPP
+319 VSFPYFVDEKDPQ
-332 FPPHKF
+332 FPPHRF

-343 EYVLRTGKALLATPA
+343 EYVLRTGKPLLATPDV
-358 RLDELV
+358 LDEIV

-382 PLKKGDYTFGTLVV
+382 PLKKGDHTFGTLVV
-396 QSYRE
+396 QSYRD

-428 SQEAIRESENKFR
+428 NQEAIRESENKFR

-455 GQRFLYV
+455 GARFLYV
-462 NAATEAMFGYS
+462 NAATEAIFGYS
-473 RRELLSME
+473 RRELLAL
-481 DGWSLVDPEAREW
+481 DDAWSLVDDDARAW
-494 TRQRIAQQLSHSAE
+494 TRQRVAAQLSGSSE

-513 FKIRTRS
+513 FKIKTRS

-548 TERKRSEQLQSA
+548 TERKKAEQLQSA
-560 LYRIAEETSAAGDL
+560 LYRIAEETSAAGEL
-574 DEFYRFIH
+574 DALYRFIH
-582 RIVGGLM
+582 RIVADLM
-589 HAENFYIS
+589 HAENFYIA
-597 LYDEQTEMLSFPYFV
+597 LYDEKNAMLSFPYFV
-612 DEEDPRPERK
+612 DEEDPTPQRK
-622 KLGKGLTEYVLRTG
+622 MLGKGLTEYVLRTG

-647 DLVARGEVESIG
+647 DLIARGEVEAIG

-667 VPLIISDKTI
+667 VPLMISDKAI

-703 QHVAA
+703 QHVAT
-708 AIEHKRSEDQVRQSE
+708 AIEHKRSEDQLRQSE

-738 RSTLDGQFLAVNP
+738 RSTVEGNFLAVNP
-751 SLIAM
+751 ALIAM
-756 LGYESEEEMLAMNI
+756 LGYQSEEEMLALSI
-770 GHDVYL
+770 GRDVYL
-776 ETLERENFAGE
+776 EALERDHFMAES
-787 FLAMRRWEGVEVKWR
+787 LDLRRWEGVEVKWK
-802 RKDGKSITVRLSGRV
+802 RKDGKSITVRLSGRL
-817 VTDESGD
+817 VTDEGGE

-880 SDLPTGD
+880 GDLPTGD
-887 VRRAELEEIMK
+887 PRGSELEEIMK
-898 ASERAGSLTRQLL
+898 ASDRAGALTRQLL

-936 LRRLLGEDIDL
+936 LRRLLGEDVDL
-947 QTVLDPQLGHVKADP
+947 QTVLDPELGHVKADP
-962 SQIEQVVMNLA
+962 SQIEQVLMNLA

-981 MGGRLTIET
+981 MGGRLTVET
-990 ANVELTEN
+990 ANVDLAEN
-998 WGRDIISAKPGPYV
+998 WGRDIINAKPGPYV
-1012 MIAMTDSGAGMD
+1012 MIAMSDSGAGMD
-1024 EATRARVF
+1024 EATKARVF

-1076 VYLPCIETAKD
+1076 VYLPRMD
-1087 VTAVPSSTP
+1087 SQRDPAVSQLSTP
-1096 ATHRG
+1096 ATDRG

-1111 EGVRKLVR
+1111 EGVRKLVL
-1119 GILARQGYKVLEA
+1119 GILQRQGYQVLEA
-1132 VSGEEALE
+1132 TSGEEALE
-1140 IVHEYSGKL
+1140 MVHEHNGKI

-1169 LRIQMPSLRV
+1169 MRIQMPTLKV

-1194 VLTESAEFLQKPFSS
+1194 VLTESADFLQKPFSS
-1209 DNLLRKVRAVLEK
+1209 DNLLRKVRGVLEK
-1222 KQSGSASV
+1222 RQKQ

>member
-1 MSPKSETMQVK
+1 MAQPTQFRQDSGASQSAPE
-12 TATAGDI
+12 
-19 GTGGNSER
+19 
-27 LRAFLESTP
+27 
-36 VAFFRTTLDGRF
+36 VA
-48 RTCNAACAKLF
+48 
-59 GFDNRDEFLSRAA
+59 
-72 QEFYFEPSD
+72 
-81 RSVVL
+81 
-86 QQLEKSASSFSTFQT
+86 ASS
-101 RVRRKDGR
+101 
-109 ELWLLENVMRVQDPD
+109 
-124 TGEPALEGT
+124 
-133 LIDITQLKA
+133 
-142 DERKLQVQK
+142 ERKLQLQK
-151 AHLEQLIDSAPEAIA
+151 TYLEQLFENAPEAIA
-166 ILRSDFR
+166 ILDKGFR
-173 VERVNKEFANVF
+173 LERMNREFAKLF
-185 GYELHEVV
+185 GFTAEEGIGR
-193 AHDLRELIG
+193 DIRELV
-202 DPTTANHDTELL
+202 AEEHATEADYDFLR
-214 KRALAGETVSVE
+214 RALDGETVSTE
-226 GMRRR
+226 GRRRR
-231 KDGSTIEVSV
+231 KDGSTLEVSV
-241 LLRPVT
+241 LVRPVQ
-247 TESGEVGLF
+247 TESGEPGLY

-261 ITQQKQAERL
+261 ITQQKQVERL

-278 AEKAS
+278 ADKAS

-294 IHGILQELMFAR
+294 IHGILQELMYAK

-343 EYVLRTGKALLATPA
+343 EYVLRTGKPLLATPDT
-358 RLDELV
+358 LDELA
-364 RRGELE
+364 RRGEWE

-382 PLKKGDYTFGTLVV
+382 PLKKGDHTFGTLVV

-410 EILTFVSQQI
+410 EILVFVSQQI

-428 SQEAIRESENKFR
+428 NQEAIRESENKFR

-462 NAATEAMFGYS
+462 NAATEGIFGYS

-481 DGWSLVDPEAREW
+481 NAWLLVDEESRDW
-494 TRQRIAQQLSHSAE
+494 TRQRIQQQLNGSNE

-513 FKIRTRS
+513 FKIVTRS

-548 TERKRSEQLQSA
+548 TQRKRAEQLQSA
-560 LYRIAEETSAAGDL
+560 LYRIAEETSEARDL

-589 HAENFYIS
+589 HAENFYIA
-597 LYDEQTEMLSFPYFV
+597 LYDEKSATLSFPYFV
-612 DEEDPRPERK
+612 DEEDETPARK

-642 PSVFE
+642 PAVFE
-647 DLVARGEVESIG
+647 DLVLRGEVESIG

-708 AIEHKRSEDQVRQSE
+708 AIEHKRSEDQLRQSE

-738 RSTLDGQFLAVNP
+738 RSRLDGQFLAVNP
-751 SLIAM
+751 ALIAM
-756 LGYESEEEMLAMNI
+756 LGYQSEEQMLALNI
-770 GHDVYL
+770 ATDVYL
-776 ETLERENFAGE
+776 ENYERENFASE
-787 FLAMRRWEGVEVKWR
+787 FLHLKRWEGAEVKWR
-802 RKDGKSITVRLSGRV
+802 RKDGKSITVRLSGRL
-817 VTDESGD
+817 VTDEGGE

-880 SDLPTGD
+880 SDVPPGD
-887 VRRAELEEIMK
+887 VRRGELEEIMK
-898 ASERAGSLTRQLL
+898 ASDRASALTRQLL

-947 QTVLDPQLGHVKADP
+947 QTVLDPELGNVKADP
-962 SQIEQVVMNLA
+962 SQIEQVMMNLA

-998 WGRDIISAKPGPYV
+998 WGRDLINAKAGSYV
-1012 MIAMTDSGAGMD
+1012 MIAMTDSGSGMD
-1024 EATRARVF
+1024 EATKARVF

-1076 VYLPCIETAKD
+1076 VYLPRMD
-1087 VTAVPSSTP
+1087 VVREIG
-1096 ATHRG
+1096 ATQNMAPTTDRG
-1101 TETVLLVEDE
+1101 SETVLLVEDE

-1119 GILARQGYKVLEA
+1119 GILGRQGYHVLEA
-1132 VSGEEALE
+1132 TSGEEALDM
-1140 IVHEYSGKL
+1140 VREYSGKI

-1169 LRIQMPSLRV
+1169 LRIQMPSLKV

-1209 DNLLRKVRAVLEK
+1209 DNLLRKVRNVLQK
-1222 KQSGSASV
+1222 TPAK